1 MKKTKR
7 YNAQGY
13 VTNDDSN
20 SGMKEAYDADQLAE
34 NFDDYGSKKG
44 AGAAGTSEST
54 TEEAG
59 GAMLKA
65 MRDKESA
72 PKAKPAMPALGMNDF
87 KAAPSKPKNPNFSNE
102 GRSTPAP
109 AANTLSAEE
118 YKAAT
123 APKSAKAK
131 MAERD
136 AEMAARRERTMGALK
151 SAGSFLADLP
161 SKAIENYKST
171 VPRYNK
177 EKKMASGG
185 KVSSASSRGDGIAS
199 KGKTRGKMIMCGGGK
214 V

>member
-1 MKKTKR
+1 MVKRTKR
-7 YNAQGY
+7 FFEGDG
-13 VTNDDSN
+13 VSDSDSN

-109 AANTLSAEE
+109 AA
-118 YKAAT
+118 KPPAT
-123 APKSAKAK
+123 TKSKTAQAD
-131 MAERD
+131 RD
-136 AEMAARRERTMGALK
+136 AEMAARRERTMGAIK

-161 SKAIENYKST
+161 GKAMENYRST
-171 VPRYNK
+171 RPGYKKQK
-177 EKKMASGG
+177 EKEAAYTGNFSKGG
-185 KVSSASSRGDGIAS
+185 SVSASSRADGIAQR
-199 KGKTRGKMIMCGGGK
+199 GKTRGKMC
-214 V
+214 

>member
-59 GAMLKA
+59 GAMLRA
-65 MRDKESA
+65 MRDKASA
-72 PKAKPAMPALGMNDF
+72 PKAKPAMPALSAADF
-87 KAAPSKPKNPNFSNE
+87 KAAPSKPKNPDFSNE
-102 GRSTPAP
+102 GRSMPAP
-109 AANTLSAEE
+109 
-118 YKAAT
+118 
-123 APKSAKAK
+123 SAKPPATTK
-131 MAERD
+131 SKTAQADRD
-136 AEMAARRERTMGALK
+136 AEMAARRERTMGAIK

-161 SKAIENYKST
+161 GKAMENYRST
-171 VPRYNK
+171 RPGYKKQK
-177 EKKMASGG
+177 EKEAAYTGNFSKGG
-185 KVSSASSRGDGIAS
+185 SVSASSRADGIAQR
-199 KGKTRGKMIMCGGGK
+199 GKTRGKMC
-214 V
+214 

>member
-72 PKAKPAMPALGMNDF
+72 PKAKPAMPALSMNDF

-109 AANTLSAEE
+109 AA
-118 YKAAT
+118 KPPAT
-123 APKSAKAK
+123 TKSKTAQAD
-131 MAERD
+131 RD
-136 AEMAARRERTMGALK
+136 AEMAARRERTMGAIK

-161 SKAIENYKST
+161 GKAMENYRST
-171 VPRYNK
+171 RPGYKKQK
-177 EKKMASGG
+177 EKEAAYTGNFSKGG
-185 KVSSASSRGDGIAS
+185 SVSASSRADGIAQR
-199 KGKTRGKMIMCGGGK
+199 GKTRGKMC
-214 V
+214 

>member
-65 MRDKESA
+65 MRDKASA
-72 PKAKPAMPALGMNDF
+72 PK
-87 KAAPSKPKNPNFSNE
+87 PK
-102 GRSTPAP
+102 
-109 AANTLSAEE
+109 
-118 YKAAT
+118 
-123 APKSAKAK
+123 AKAK
-131 MAERD
+131 PLRPVTSGNWWICIQRAMLPMLVSHRLPHTATQ
-136 AEMAARRERTMGALK
+136 AGWYAL
-151 SAGSFLADLP
+151 
-161 SKAIENYKST
+161 
-171 VPRYNK
+171 
-177 EKKMASGG
+177 
-185 KVSSASSRGDGIAS
+185 
-199 KGKTRGKMIMCGGGK
+199 C
-214 V
+214 

>member
-34 NFDDYGSKKG
+34 NFDDYGSKRG

-54 TEEAG
+54 TKEAG
-59 GAMLKA
+59 GAMLRA

-72 PKAKPAMPALGMNDF
+72 PKPRAKPAMPALGMNDF
-87 KAAPSKPKNPNFSNE
+87 KAAPSNPKNPNFSNE

-109 AANTLSAEE
+109 AA
-118 YKAAT
+118 KPPAT
-123 APKSAKAK
+123 TKSKTAQAD
-131 MAERD
+131 RD
-136 AEMAARRERTMGALK
+136 AEMAARRERTMGAIK

-161 SKAIENYKST
+161 GKAMENYRST
-171 VPRYNK
+171 RPGYKKQK
-177 EKKMASGG
+177 EKEAAYTGNFSKGG
-185 KVSSASSRGDGIAS
+185 SVSASSRADGIAQR
-199 KGKTRGKMIMCGGGK
+199 GKTRGKMC
-214 V
+214 

>member
-109 AANTLSAEE
+109 AA
-118 YKAAT
+118 KPPAT
-123 APKSAKAK
+123 TKSKTAQAD
-131 MAERD
+131 RD
-136 AEMAARRERTMGALK
+136 AEMAARRERTMGAIK

-161 SKAIENYKST
+161 GKAMENYRST
-171 VPRYNK
+171 RPGYKKQK
-177 EKKMASGG
+177 EKEAAYTGNFSKGG
-185 KVSSASSRGDGIAS
+185 SVSASSRADGIAQR
-199 KGKTRGKMIMCGGGK
+199 GKTRGKMC
-214 V
+214 